1 MRLAVASVLFLVGCG
16 SNGSQPEPPAEPP
29 LVLQVAGEGVTMT
42 ASGAAVTMRE
52 GAPLVLDLAAR
63 TRALTAQELS
73 AVQWTSSN
81 QEAATV
87 QGGQI
92 VALAPGDTQ
101 ITGTL
106 GGASITIATTVE
118 SALFGEWVDS
128 SGQVVRRIQ
137 AGPNNTIEILRT
149 SRNENLIMNGQPR
162 VFQRDLCRRCL
173 LDGVYP
179 LSSPYGT
186 FRRTGPGAW
195 EYRYMS
201 ADVACGG
208 FAGCQRHET
217 QIVAAASLD
226 ATGNTLTIGRAG
238 DASPSTWSR
247 VVPAPAPTAA
257 EQAALNAQAEAAQAE
272 ARAAREAAGRA
283 P

>member
-1 MRLAVASVLFLVGCG
+1 MRLVVASVLVVMGCG
-16 SNGSQPEPPAEPP
+16 SSGGPSEPPAEPP
-29 LVLQVAGEGVTMT
+29 LVLQVAGEGVAMT
-42 ASGAAVTMRE
+42 ASGAAVSTRE
-52 GAPLVLDLAAR
+52 GVTLVLDLAAR

-87 QGGQI
+87 QGGQV
-92 VALAPGDTQ
+92 VALAPGETQ

-106 GGASITIATTVE
+106 GTASITIATTVE

-128 SGQVVRRIQ
+128 AGQVVRRVQ
-137 AGPNNTIEILRT
+137 AGPNDTIEILRT
-149 SRNENLIMNGQPR
+149 NRNESLIMSGQPR
-162 VFQRDLCRRCL
+162 IFQREVCRRCL

-201 ADVACGG
+201 ASVSCGG
-208 FAGCQRHET
+208 FAGCQRQET
-217 QIVAAASLD
+217 QIVASASMD
-226 ATGNTLTIGRAG
+226 ATGNTLTLGTAG
-238 DASPSTWSR
+238 DTSPSIWTR
-247 VVPAPAPTAA
+247 VVQPSAA
-257 EQAALNAQAEAAQAE
+257 EQAARAAE
-272 ARAAREAAGRA
+272 ARQAQAAAQAAREAAGRA